1 MPSFFTEHKKSTVAA
16 IVVGGVLL
24 LFIFILAFFDWNML
38 RPLLARDITAKT
50 GRPASIDGDLKV
62 HLWSWT
68 PSAEIN
74 GLTLKNPPW
83 ADRDLMFGAK
93 RITVSVSLGR
103 LFRGQ
108 IVIPQIEMIEP
119 VINLERD
126 SKGRASWQLGTTTGA
141 PKDNTG
147 PAKIPAIRRLLIK
160 DGRLHVLDEIRHLRF
175 GGSLV
180 ADDRSGDNNASAFK
194 IQAKGSLNEKP
205 FALDAVGGPL
215 INLEPDRPYTF
226 TSHVTASDI
235 NLEAQVTVAKPFDLS
250 LLDVKFV
257 VSGKDLADVYYLTGL
272 ALPNT
277 PHYRLSASMHVS
289 GTTIT
294 GDDLNGKLGSSDLSG
309 KIIVQTGAARPKLIA
324 KLSSNNLNIVDL
336 APTLGHPADKSESL
350 AASEGLNNASARPLR
365 AKQKSSGRQSDS
377 DPKLIA
383 MLLPDADLQVNRVRG
398 MDADVTYRAGA
409 VTAPKVPMKEVSFH
423 VVLDNGRLTIDPL
436 SFALDH
442 GRFAGNVHID
452 ARAEI
457 PETSIDMRID
467 DVDLSQFKTAAMKT
481 PPLSGSLIGRL
492 KVHGFGHS
500 VHKLASTADGVM
512 SFIIP
517 DGEINEAMAELT
529 GINVTRGLGLLLAK
543 NETKTSI
550 RCGVVDFRAQKGE
563 MNAKTM
569 FIDTTDVLITGR
581 GDISLN
587 SEALN
592 VALQGNPKKLRLTRV
607 RAPITVK
614 GTLAHPAFG
623 IDAGKLAEQGAVATA
638 LGTLLTPVAAVI
650 AFIDPG
656 RAKNKDCVAS
666 VSDASES
673 IHN

>member
-1 MPSFFTEHKKSTVAA
+1 MPSFFTEHRKSTVVG
-16 IVVGGVLL
+16 IVVGGV
-24 LFIFILAFFDWNML
+24 FIIIICILAFMDWNML
-38 RPLLARDITAKT
+38 RPLLSRDITAKT

-108 IVIPQIEMIEP
+108 IVIPQIELIEP

-126 SKGRASWQLGTTTGA
+126 SKGRASWQLGTTTGT
-141 PKDNTG
+141 PKDNTS

-160 DGRLHVLDEIRHLRF
+160 DGRLHVVDEIRRLRF

-180 ADDRSGDNNASAFK
+180 ADDRSGENTASAFK
-194 IQAKGSLNEKP
+194 MQAKGSLNEKP
-205 FALDAVGGPL
+205 FSLDAVGGPL
-215 INLEPDRPYTF
+215 INMEPNKPYTF

-294 GDDLNGKLGSSDLSG
+294 GDDLNGRVGASDLSG
-309 KIIVQTGAARPKLIA
+309 KIIVQTGAARPKLTA
-324 KLSSNNLNIVDL
+324 ELSSNNLNLVDL
-336 APTLGHPADKSESL
+336 APTLGHPTDKSESL
-350 AASEGLNNASARPLR
+350 AASEGRKNASAKTLKTKPG
-365 AKQKSSGRQSDS
+365 SGGRQSDS
-377 DPKLIA
+377 DPTLA
-383 MLLPDADLQVNRVRG
+383 ATLLPDADLQVNRVRG

-409 VTAPKVPMKEVSFH
+409 VTAPKVPMKKVSFH
-423 VVLDNGRLTIDPL
+423 LVLDNGRLTIDPL
-436 SFALDH
+436 SFVLDQ
-442 GRFAGNVHID
+442 GKFAGNVHID
-452 ARAEI
+452 ARAQV

-467 DVDLSQFKTAAMKT
+467 DVKLSQFKTAAMKT

-492 KVHGFGHS
+492 KIHGFGHS
-500 VHKLASTADGVM
+500 VHKLASTADGAM

-517 DGEINEAMAELT
+517 DGEINAAIAELT
-529 GINVTRGLGLLLAK
+529 GINVTRGLGLLLK
-543 NETKTSI
+543 KDETKTSV
-550 RCGVVDFRAQKGE
+550 RCGVVDFQAQKGE
-563 MNAKTM
+563 MTAKTM

-581 GDISLN
+581 GDINLN

-592 VALQGNPKKLRLTRV
+592 IALQGNPKKLRLTRV

-614 GTLAHPAFG
+614 GTLAHPAVG
-623 IDAGKLAEQGAVATA
+623 IDAGKLAEQGAVASA
-638 LGTLLTPVAAVI
+638 LGTLLTPIAAVI

-656 RAKNKDCVAS
+656 RAKNKDCAAS
-666 VSDASES
+666 MSDASES

>member
-1 MPSFFTEHKKSTVAA
+1 MPSFFAEHKKSTVAA
-16 IVVGGVLL
+16 IVVGSVLL
-24 LFIFILAFFDWNML
+24 VLICILVFMDWNKL
-38 RPLLARDITAKT
+38 RPMLAREITAKT

-83 ADRDLMFGAK
+83 ADRDLMFAAK
-93 RITVSVSLGR
+93 RITLSVSLGR
-103 LFRGQ
+103 LLRGQ

-141 PKDNTG
+141 PKANTG
-147 PAKIPAIRRLLIK
+147 PAKIPAIRRFLVR
-160 DGRLHVLDEIRHLRF
+160 DGRLHVVDAIRHLRF

-180 ADDRSGDNNASAFK
+180 ADDRSGENSAGAFK

-205 FALDAVGGPL
+205 FTLDAAGGPL
-215 INLEPDRPYTF
+215 INLEPDKPYSL

-294 GDDLNGKLGSSDLSG
+294 GDDVNGKVGSSDLSG
-309 KIIVQTGAARPKLIA
+309 KIIVQTGAPRPKLTA
-324 KLSSNNLNIVDL
+324 KLTSTNLNLVDL
-336 APTLGHPADKSESL
+336 APTLGHPTDKSASL
-350 AASEGLNNASARPLR
+350 AASEGQTKATAKPLKK
-365 AKQKSSGRQSDS
+365 KQGPDGQPDSDS
-377 DPKLIA
+377 KPNA
-383 MLLPDADLQVNRVRG
+383 TLLPDADLQVNRVRA
-398 MDADVTYRAGA
+398 MDADVTFRAEA
-409 VTAPKVPMKEVSFH
+409 VTAPKVPMKEVAFH
-423 VVLDNGRLTIDPL
+423 VVLDNGRLSIDPL
-436 SFALDH
+436 AFVLDR
-442 GRFAGNVHID
+442 GKFTGKVHID
-452 ARAEI
+452 ASAQV
-457 PETSIDMRID
+457 PETSIDMRFDNID
-467 DVDLSQFKTAAMKT
+467 LGQFKTAAMKT
-481 PPLSGSLIGRL
+481 APLSGELIGRL

-500 VHKLASTADGVM
+500 VHKLASTADGAM

-517 DGEINEAMAELT
+517 DGEINAAIAELT
-529 GINVTRGLGLLLAK
+529 GINVTRGLGLLLTK
-543 NETKTSI
+543 NESKTSI
-550 RCGVVDFRAQKGE
+550 RCGVVDFQAQKGE
-563 MNAKTM
+563 MTTKTM
-569 FIDTTDVLITGR
+569 FIDTTDVLITGQ
-581 GDISLN
+581 GDINLN

-592 VALQGNPKKLRLTRV
+592 ITLQGKPKKLRLTRV

-614 GTLAHPAFG
+614 GTLAHPAVG
-623 IDAGKLAEQGAVATA
+623 IEAGKLAAQGAVASA
-638 LGTLLTPVAAVI
+638 LGTLLTPIAALI

-656 RAKNKDCVAS
+656 RAKSQDCTAS
-666 VSDASES
+666 LSDASES

>member
-1 MPSFFTEHKKSTVAA
+1 MPSFFSEHRKSTVTA
-16 IVVGGVLL
+16 IVVGSVLL
-24 LFIFILAFFDWNML
+24 VIICILAFMDWNKW
-38 RPLLARDITAKT
+38 RPVLARDITAKT

-74 GLTLKNPPW
+74 GLTLKNPAW

-126 SKGRASWQLGTTTGA
+126 SKGRASWELGTTTGA
-141 PKDNTG
+141 PKENTR

-160 DGRLHVLDEIRHLRF
+160 DGRLHVVDEIRHLRF

-180 ADDRSGDNNASAFK
+180 ADDRSGENNASAFK
-194 IQAKGSLNEKP
+194 MQAKGSLNEKP
-205 FALDAVGGPL
+205 FALDAMGGPL
-215 INLEPDRPYTF
+215 INMEPNKPYSF

-257 VSGKDLADVYYLTGL
+257 VSGNDLADVYYLTGL

-294 GDDLNGKLGSSDLSG
+294 GDDFNGRVGSSDLSG
-309 KIIVQTGAARPKLIA
+309 KIIVQTGGARPKLTA
-324 KLSSNNLNIVDL
+324 KLTSNNLNIVDL
-336 APTLGHPADKSESL
+336 APTLGHPTDKSESL
-350 AASEGLNNASARPLR
+350 AASEGRKTSEKPLR
-365 AKQKSSGRQSDS
+365 AKRESGSRQNDSDS
-377 DPKLIA
+377 KLNA
-383 MLLPDADLQVNRVRG
+383 TLLPVADLQVNRVRG
-398 MDADVTYRAGA
+398 MDADVTFRAEA

-436 SFALDH
+436 SFVLDQ
-442 GRFAGNVHID
+442 GKFAGNVHID
-452 ARAEI
+452 ARPQV

-467 DVDLSQFKTAAMKT
+467 DVHLSQFKTAAMKT

-492 KVHGFGHS
+492 KVHGFGRS
-500 VHKLASTADGVM
+500 VHKLASTADGAM

-517 DGEINEAMAELT
+517 DGEINAAIAELT
-529 GINVTRGLGLLLAK
+529 GINVARGLGLLLTK

-550 RCGVVDFRAQKGE
+550 RCGVVDFQAQKGE
-563 MNAKTM
+563 MTAKTM

-581 GDISLN
+581 GDINLD

-592 VALQGNPKKLRLTRV
+592 IAFQGNPKKLRLTRV
-607 RAPITVK
+607 RTPITVK
-614 GTLAHPAFG
+614 GTLAHPAVG
-623 IDAGKLAEQGAVATA
+623 IDAGKLAEQGAVAAA
-638 LGTLLTPVAAVI
+638 LGTLLTPIAAVI

-656 RAKNKDCVAS
+656 RAKNKDCAAS
-666 VSDASES
+666 MSDASES
-673 IHN
+673 IHK

>member
-1 MPSFFTEHKKSTVAA
+1 MGSFFTEHRKAVIAA
-16 IVVGGVLL
+16 IAVGGVLL
-24 LFIFILAFFDWNML
+24 LVICILMFVDWNML
-38 RPLLARDITAKT
+38 RPLVARNITART
-50 GRPASIDGDLKV
+50 GRAASIDGDLRV
-62 HLWSWT
+62 HLWSWN
-68 PSAEIN
+68 PSAEVN

-83 ADRDLMFGAK
+83 ADRDLMFAAK

-108 IVIPQIEMIEP
+108 IVVPQIELIEP

-126 SKGRASWQLGTTTGA
+126 SKGRASWELGTKEGA
-141 PKDNTG
+141 PKNNG
-147 PAKIPAIRRLLIK
+147 KPAKIPTIRRLLVK
-160 DGRLHVLDEIRHLRF
+160 DGRLHVVDEIRHLRF

-180 ADDRSGDNNASAFK
+180 ADDGSGANNASAFK

-215 INLEPDRPYTF
+215 LNLEPQKPYLF

-235 NLEAQVTVAKPFDLS
+235 NLEAHVTVEKPFDLG

-257 VSGKDLADVYYLTGL
+257 VTGKDLADVYYLTGL

-277 PHYRLSASMHVS
+277 PRYRIAATVHVN

-294 GDDLNGKLGSSDLSG
+294 GEDFSGRVGSSDLAG
-309 KIIVQTGAARPKLIA
+309 KIMVQTAGARPKLTA
-324 KLSSNNLNIVDL
+324 NLTSNALNIVDL
-336 APTLGHPADKSESL
+336 APTLGHPATDKSETL
-350 AASEGLNNASARPLR
+350 AASEGGRSAT
-365 AKQKSSGRQSDS
+365 AKPRRSKQAPVDT
-377 DPKLIA
+377 DPSLDA
-383 MLLPDADLQVNRVRG
+383 RLLPDADMQVHRVRG
-398 MDADVTYRAGA
+398 MDADVTYRAAA

-423 VVLDNGRLTIDPL
+423 IVLDNGHLAIDPL
-436 SFALDH
+436 AFVLDQ

-452 ARAEI
+452 ARADV
-457 PETSIDMRID
+457 PETSIDMRVDNI
-467 DVDLSQFKTAAMKT
+467 DLSQFKTKTMKDA
-481 PPLSGSLIGRL
+481 PLTGSLIGRL

-500 VHKLASTADGVM
+500 IHKLASTADGAV

-517 DGEINEAMAELT
+517 QGEVNEAMAELT
-529 GINVTRGLGLLLAK
+529 GINVTRGLGLLLSK

-550 RCGVVDFRAQKGE
+550 RCGVVDFQAQKGE
-563 MNAKTM
+563 LTAKSF

-581 GDISLN
+581 GGINLDT
-587 SEALN
+587 EALDL
-592 VALQGNPKKLRLTRV
+592 ALQGDPKKLRLTRL
-607 RAPITVK
+607 RTPITVK
-614 GTLAHPAFG
+614 GTLKHPAVG
-623 IDAGKLAEQGAVATA
+623 IDAGKLAGQGAVATA

-656 RAKNKDCVAS
+656 RAKNKDCAAS

>member
-1 MPSFFTEHKKSTVAA
+1 MPSFFTEHRKSTVVG
-16 IVVGGVLL
+16 IVVGGV
-24 LFIFILAFFDWNML
+24 FIIIICILAFMDWNML
-38 RPLLARDITAKT
+38 RPLLSRDITAKT

-108 IVIPQIEMIEP
+108 IVIPQIELIEP

-126 SKGRASWQLGTTTGA
+126 SKGRASWQLGTTTGT
-141 PKDNTG
+141 PKDNTS

-160 DGRLHVLDEIRHLRF
+160 DGRLHVVDEIRRLRF

-180 ADDRSGDNNASAFK
+180 ADDRSGENTASAFK
-194 IQAKGSLNEKP
+194 MQAKGSLNEKP
-205 FALDAVGGPL
+205 FSLDAVGGPL
-215 INLEPDRPYTF
+215 INMEPNKPYTF

-294 GDDLNGKLGSSDLSG
+294 GDDLNGRVGASDLSG
-309 KIIVQTGAARPKLIA
+309 KIIVQTGAARPKLTA
-324 KLSSNNLNIVDL
+324 ELSSNNLNLVDL
-336 APTLGHPADKSESL
+336 APTLGHPTDKSESL
-350 AASEGLNNASARPLR
+350 AASEGRKNGSAKTLKTKPG
-365 AKQKSSGRQSDS
+365 SGGRQNDS
-377 DPKLIA
+377 DPTLA
-383 MLLPDADLQVNRVRG
+383 ATLLPDADLQVNRVRG
-398 MDADVTYRAGA
+398 MDADVTYRAGS
-409 VTAPKVPMKEVSFH
+409 VTAPKVPMKKVSFH
-423 VVLDNGRLTIDPL
+423 LVLDNGRLTIDPL
-436 SFALDH
+436 SFVLDQ
-442 GRFAGNVHID
+442 GKFAGNVHID
-452 ARAEI
+452 ARAQV

-467 DVDLSQFKTAAMKT
+467 DVKLSQFKTAAMKT

-492 KVHGFGHS
+492 KIHGFGHS
-500 VHKLASTADGVM
+500 VHKLASTADGAM

-517 DGEINEAMAELT
+517 DGEINAAIAELT
-529 GINVTRGLGLLLAK
+529 GINVTRGLGLLLK
-543 NETKTSI
+543 KDETKTSV
-550 RCGVVDFRAQKGE
+550 RCGVVDFQAQKGE
-563 MNAKTM
+563 MTAKTM

-581 GDISLN
+581 GDIDLN

-592 VALQGNPKKLRLTRV
+592 IALQGNPKKLRLTRV

-614 GTLAHPAFG
+614 GTLAHPAVG
-623 IDAGKLAEQGAVATA
+623 IDAGKLAEQGAVASA
-638 LGTLLTPVAAVI
+638 LGTLLTPIAAVI

-656 RAKNKDCVAS
+656 RAKNKDCAAS
-666 VSDASES
+666 MSDASES